1 MSDRVGFVCNGTP
14 VEVGVAAGESLLS
27 VLRERLGLVSV
38 KDGCAPQGQCGC
50 CTVLVDGDARVACVT
65 PAVRVDGRE
74 VTTVEGLEPVARDSL
89 AGSFVATGGSQ
100 CGFCTPGI
108 VMRAASLLA
117 KGRTRR
123 AEVDRG
129 LAAHLCRCTG
139 WQTVYE
145 AIDAAASEVIDAAAS
160 EVIDAA
166 ASARQPAARSD
177 LDAAGRR
184 AELEG
189 GGPQRVGLDV
199 PLGGGGFADD
209 LAPRD
214 ALVAVPWPPG
224 STADAIDAAGGSWVV
239 AESLLEAR
247 TEAAKVQ
254 GRRTTIDEHPPLPL
268 PQLPRAGVRLATGWV
283 EPAYLE
289 PDASWCEPGGEPAT
303 PLANGGAFGGKESS
317 PAPAAARVLA
327 DRLGRSVRVVL
338 SREDVV
344 RLGPKRPPIAA
355 GAAHERDSVTVRG
368 RVVDGGGAFH
378 PAVVTPYRLDVHQ
391 QWEAV
396 PVPGPPV
403 APHLRGAGAAEV
415 AVLVEGA
422 LEEAG
427 VDRASLVADDRAA
440 GVLLDSCAAV
450 AGGARAGARVHL
462 DDSGA
467 LERVEVR
474 VAAGDPLDEVVL
486 RSYAV
491 GATHMAL
498 GWVLSEGIAVD
509 PGTGEVHDLTIRSF
523 GVIRAKDT
531 PPIDVTIVGDAG
543 APQPHSSDA
552 VFAAVA
558 AAAWNAVTRAE
569 GARPEAFPA
578 RETRA
583 ARRLRR

>member
-1 MSDRVGFVCNGTP
+1 MSDRVGFVCNGAP
-14 VEVGVAAGESLLS
+14 VEVGVAPGESLLS
-27 VLRERLGLVSV
+27 LLRERLGLVSA

-65 PAVRVDGRE
+65 PAVRVDGRA
-74 VTTVEGLEPVARDSL
+74 VTTVEGLDSATRDAL
-89 AGSFVATGGSQ
+89 AGAFVGTGGSQ

-123 AEVDRG
+123 ADVDRG

-160 EVIDAA
+160 GRV
-166 ASARQPAARSD
+166 SARTD
-177 LDAAGRR
+177 LDAAARR

-189 GGPQRVGLDV
+189 GGRQRVGLDV

-209 LAPRD
+209 VAPRD
-214 ALVAVPWPPG
+214 ALVAVPCPPG
-224 STADAIDAAGGSWVV
+224 TVAGAVDAAGMRWVV
-239 AESLLEAR
+239 AESLAEAR
-247 TEAAKVQ
+247 REAGKVQ
-254 GRRTTIDEHPPLPL
+254 GRRTTIDEHPPLPPPEL
-268 PQLPRAGVRLATGWV
+268 PPGGVRLATGWV

-289 PDASWCEPGGEPAT
+289 PDASWCEPGGEPST

-317 PAPAAARVLA
+317 PVPAAARALA
-327 DRLGRSVRVVL
+327 DRLGRGVRVVF

-344 RLGPKRPPIAA
+344 RLGPKRPPVGAAAVYQREGVDVWGRVAEGTTRAFAA
-355 GAAHERDSVTVRG
+355 G
-368 RVVDGGGAFH
+368 
-378 PAVVTPYRLDVHQ
+378 VTPYRLEIRD
-391 QWEAV
+391 QWESV
-396 PVPGPPV
+396 PVAGPPV
-403 APHLRGAGAAEV
+403 ATDLRAVGIAEL

-422 LEEAG
+422 LDEAG
-427 VDRASLVADDRAA
+427 ADRADLVADDRAA
-440 GVLLDSCAAV
+440 AVLLDSCAAV
-450 AGGARAGARVHL
+450 PGGGRAGARVHL
-462 DDSGA
+462 DGA
-467 LERVEVR
+467 GGLERVEVR
-474 VAAGDPLDEVVL
+474 VAAGDALDEVVL

-491 GATHMAL
+491 GAAHMAL

-509 PGTGEVHDLTIRSF
+509 PDTGEVHDLTIRSF

-531 PPIDVTIVGDAG
+531 PVIDVTVVADDG
-543 APQPHSSDA
+543 APRPRSSDA

-578 RETRA
+578 RGTRA